1 MSVDKKIEKS
11 GMNNNSKWIIAGVGF
26 VAICLWFFTGNSGL
40 SGTQSS
46 GGQQQHI
53 SLRSLM
59 LSTVV
64 KDRFDDY
71 LNIQGIVFPKF
82 TIYLDAIAGGRV
94 EERFVQQGEY
104 VEKNQP
110 LVRMSNTNL
119 QLDVISREA
128 QISEQ
133 LNFLRNTQMQVETVR
148 LDLRR
153 SLLDTDNEIGHLE
166 RKLRQFKRL
175 KHAGAVS
182 QEVLSTIIQDLDY
195 YKKRRALTLDRQTQ
209 EEKVRSLQIKQL
221 KDSAQMLQKNLQF
234 ARDNLD
240 NLLVKAPL
248 TGYLSDFS
256 VELGESKVEGARLGQ
271 IDIPGQFKVIV
282 SLDEYYLN
290 KVTVGMMVNVESN
303 GETQSLTIN
312 KVIAG

>member
-1 MSVDKKIEKS
+1 MDKKIEKS